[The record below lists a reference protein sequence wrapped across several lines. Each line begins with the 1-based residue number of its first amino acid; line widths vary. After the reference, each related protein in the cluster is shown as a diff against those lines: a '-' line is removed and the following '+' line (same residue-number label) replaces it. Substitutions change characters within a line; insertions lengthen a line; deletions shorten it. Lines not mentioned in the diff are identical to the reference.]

1 MRPGPTS
8 LGPFDPLYPELPT
21 ALPIFP
27 LTGAV
32 LLPGGRLPLN
42 VFEPRYLALTRHAL
56 MHPARLIG
64 MVQPVE
70 NDSDRDFDPTTR
82 PAIKRIGCAGRI
94 VSFQETEDGR
104 YHLTLSGL
112 IRFAVTRELP
122 PLSDGGEGG
131 FRLIEPDFAPFAED
145 MAERDFDIPARPNFL
160 KVFKAYI
167 EAKALKVDWEA
178 IEGAPD
184 DHLIVSL
191 AMLSPFS
198 PEEKQ
203 SLLECPDL
211 EQLTAMMTALFEVAV
226 ANRQSPDRIL
236 H

>member
-8 LGPFDPLYPELPT
+8 LGPFDPGYRALPT

-42 VFEPRYLALTRHAL
+42 IFEPRYLAMTRHAL
-56 MHPARLIG
+56 LQPTRLIG

-70 NDSDRDFDPTTR
+70 EGADRDLDPAAR
-82 PAIKRIGCAGRI
+82 PAVQRIGCAGRV
-94 VSFQETEDGR
+94 VSFQETEEGR
-104 YHLTLSGL
+104 YLITLSGL
-112 IRFAVTRELP
+112 IRFQIKRELP
-122 PLSDGGEGG
+122 LHEGG
-131 FRLIEPDFAPFAED
+131 FRLVEPDFTPFAED
-145 MAERDFDIPARPNFL
+145 MAERDFEMA
-160 KVFKAYI
+160 
-167 EAKALKVDWEA
+167 AKAEFLAAFKGYVDTKQLKVDWEA
-178 IEGAPD
+178 IKGAPD
-184 DHLIVSL
+184 DHLLVSL

-203 SLLECPDL
+203 SLLECADL
-211 EQLTAMMTALFEVAV
+211 AQLTAMMTALFELAV

>member
-8 LGPFDPLYPELPT
+8 LGPFDPLYPELPG

-56 MHPARLIG
+56 STPTRLIG

-70 NDSDRDFDPTTR
+70 NDADRNFHPDVR
-82 PAIKRIGCAGRI
+82 PPIKRVGCAGRV

-104 YHLTLSGL
+104 YHITLSGL

-122 PLSDGGEGG
+122 VTEGG
-131 FRLIEPDFAPFAED
+131 FRLIEPDFTPYAED

-167 EAKALKVDWEA
+167 EAKSLKVDWEA

-198 PEEKQ
+198 PDEKQ
-203 SLLECPDL
+203 SLQECPDL
-211 EQLTAMMTALFEVAV
+211 ASLTAMMTALFEVAV
-226 ANRQSPDRIL
+226 ANRSSSDRIL

>member
-8 LGPFDPLYPELPT
+8 LGPFDPIYTELPA

-42 VFEPRYLALTRHAL
+42 IFEPRYLALTRHAL
-56 MHPARLIG
+56 QQPARLIG

-70 NDSDRDFDPTTR
+70 SNIDRNFDPDAR
-82 PAIKRIGCAGRI
+82 PEIKRIGCAGRI

-104 YHLTLSGL
+104 YHVTLSGL
-112 IRFAVTRELP
+112 IRFEVKRELP
-122 PLSDGGEGG
+122 LHEQG
-131 FRLIEPDFAPFAED
+131 FRLVEPDFAPFAED
-145 MAERDFDIPARPNFL
+145 MAERDFDIPARANFL

-167 EAKALKVDWEA
+167 EAKSLKVDWEA

-198 PEEKQ
+198 PDEKQ
-203 SLLECPDL
+203 SLLETSDL

>member
-8 LGPFDPLYPELPT
+8 LGPFDPGYRELPE

-42 VFEPRYLALTRHAL
+42 IFEPRYLAMTRHAL
-56 MHPARLIG
+56 MQPTRLIG

-70 NDSDRDFDPTTR
+70 ENADRNLDPAER
-82 PAIKRIGCAGRI
+82 PAVQRIGCAGRI

-104 YHLTLSGL
+104 YLITLSGL
-112 IRFAVTRELP
+112 IRFAIRRELP
-122 PLSDGGEGG
+122 LHAGG
-131 FRLIEPDFAPFAED
+131 FRLAEPDFMPFAED
-145 MAERDFDIPARPNFL
+145 MAERD
-160 KVFKAYI
+160 YEI
-167 EAKALKVDWEA
+167 EAKAGFFAAFKAYVEAKQLKVDWDA
-178 IEGAPD
+178 IKGAPD
-184 DHLIVSL
+184 DHLVVSL

-203 SLLECPDL
+203 SLLECKDL
-211 EQLTAMMTALFEVAV
+211 AQLTAMMTALFEIAV

>member
-8 LGPFDPLYPELPT
+8 LGPFDPGYKELPA

-42 VFEPRYLALTRHAL
+42 IFEPRYLAMTRHAL
-56 MHPARLIG
+56 MQPTRLIG

-70 NDSDRDFDPTTR
+70 LGADRNPDPTAR
-82 PAIKRIGCAGRI
+82 PAVQRIGCAGRI
-94 VSFQETEDGR
+94 VSFQENEEGR
-104 YHLTLSGL
+104 YLITLSGL
-112 IRFAVTRELP
+112 IRFEIKRELP
-122 PLSDGGEGG
+122 LHGGG
-131 FRLIEPDFAPFAED
+131 FRLVEPDFAPFAED
-145 MAERDFDIPARPNFL
+145 MAERDFEMAAKAEFL
-160 KVFKAYI
+160 AAFKAYV
-167 EAKALKVDWEA
+167 EKKQLKVDWDA
-178 IEGAPD
+178 INGAPD
-184 DHLIVSL
+184 DHLLVSL

-203 SLLECPDL
+203 SLLECADL
-211 EQLTAMMTALFEVAV
+211 AQLTAMMTALFELAGGS
-226 ANRQSPDRIL
+226 RQSPDRIL

>member
-8 LGPFDPLYPELPT
+8 LGPFDPLYTELPESL
-21 ALPIFP
+21 AIFP

-42 VFEPRYLALTRHAL
+42 IFEPRYLAMVRHAL
-56 MHPARLIG
+56 LHPARLIG

-70 NDSDRDFDPTTR
+70 VNADRDFDAGAR
-82 PAIKRIGCAGRI
+82 HAVHRIGCAGRI

-104 YHLTLSGL
+104 YALSLSGL
-112 IRFAVTRELP
+112 IRFEVKRELP
-122 PLSDGGEGG
+122 LDPGG
-131 FRLIEPDFAPFAED
+131 FRLVEPDFAPFAED
-145 MAERDFDIPARPNFL
+145 MAERDFAIPARENFL
-160 KVFKAYI
+160 SAFKAYV
-167 EAKALKVDWEA
+167 EAKNLKVDWEA
-178 IEGAPD
+178 IKGAPD
-184 DHLIVSL
+184 DHLLVSL
-191 AMLSPFS
+191 AMLSPLS

-203 SLLECPDL
+203 SLLECRDL
-211 EQLTAMMTALFEVAV
+211 EQLSAMLTALFEVTV

>member
-21 ALPIFP
+21 SLPIFP

-56 MHPARLIG
+56 LHPARLIG
-64 MVQPVE
+64 MVQPVDP
-70 NDSDRDFDPTTR
+70 NADRGMDPTAR
-82 PAIKRIGCAGRI
+82 PAVKRIGCAGRI

-104 YHLTLSGL
+104 YHVTLSGL
-112 IRFAVTRELP
+112 IRFVVNRELP
-122 PLSDGGEGG
+122 VADGG
-131 FRLIEPDFAPFAED
+131 FRLVEPDFAPFAED

-167 EAKALKVDWEA
+167 EAKSLKVDWEA

-203 SLLECPDL
+203 SLLECGDL
-211 EQLTAMMTALFEVAV
+211 EQLAAMMTALFEVAV

>member
-8 LGPFDPLYPELPT
+8 LGPFDPGYRALPK

-42 VFEPRYLALTRHAL
+42 IFEPRYLAMTRHVL
-56 MHPARLIG
+56 LQPTRLIG

-70 NDSDRDFDPTTR
+70 VGADSNLDPSAR
-82 PAIKRIGCAGRI
+82 PAVQRIGCAGR
-94 VSFQETEDGR
+94 VASFQETEEGR
-104 YHLTLSGL
+104 YLITLSGL
-112 IRFAVTRELP
+112 IRFEIKRELP
-122 PLSDGGEGG
+122 LHEGG
-131 FRLIEPDFAPFAED
+131 FRLVEPDFTRFAED
-145 MAERDFDIPARPNFL
+145 MAEKDFEMAPKAEFL
-160 KVFKAYI
+160 AAFKGYV
-167 EAKALKVDWEA
+167 ETKQLKVDWDA
-178 IEGAPD
+178 IKGAPD
-184 DHLIVSL
+184 DHLLVSL

-203 SLLECPDL
+203 SLLECADL
-211 EQLTAMMTALFEVAV
+211 AQLAAMMTALFELAV

>member
-8 LGPFDPLYPELPT
+8 LGPFDPGYRDLPGD
-21 ALPIFP
+21 LPIFP

-42 VFEPRYLALTRHAL
+42 IFEPRYLAMTRHAL
-56 MHPARLIG
+56 MQPSRLIG

-70 NDSDRDFDPTTR
+70 ANADLSLEPRGR
-82 PAIKRIGCAGRI
+82 PAVQRIGCAGRI

-104 YHLTLSGL
+104 YQITLSGL
-112 IRFAVTRELP
+112 IRFEIRRELP
-122 PLSDGGEGG
+122 LMQDG
-131 FRLIEPDFAPFAED
+131 FRLVEPHFAPFAED
-145 MAERDFDIPARPNFL
+145 MAERDFEMAAKDEFHAA
-160 KVFKAYI
+160 FKAYT
-167 EAKALKVDWEA
+167 EAKQLKVDWDA
-178 IEGAPD
+178 IKGAPD
-184 DHLIVSL
+184 DHLVVSL

-203 SLLECPDL
+203 SLLECADL
-211 EQLTAMMTALFEVAV
+211 AEMTAMLVALFELAV

>member
-8 LGPFDPLYPELPT
+8 LGPFDPGYRELPA

-42 VFEPRYLALTRHAL
+42 VFEPRYLAMTRHAL
-56 MHPARLIG
+56 MQPTRLIG

-70 NDSDRDFDPTTR
+70 QGADRDLDPAAR
-82 PAIKRIGCAGRI
+82 PAVQRIGCAGRV
-94 VSFQETEDGR
+94 VSFQENEEGR
-104 YHLTLSGL
+104 YLITLSGL
-112 IRFAVTRELP
+112 IRFEIKRELP
-122 PLSDGGEGG
+122 LHEGG
-131 FRLIEPDFAPFAED
+131 FRLVEPHFAPFAED
-145 MAERDFDIPARPNFL
+145 MAERDFEMAAKAEFL
-160 KVFKAYI
+160 AAFKAYV
-167 EAKALKVDWEA
+167 EKKQLKVDWDA
-178 IEGAPD
+178 IKGAPD
-184 DHLIVSL
+184 DHLLVSL

-203 SLLECPDL
+203 SLLECADL
-211 EQLTAMMTALFEVAV
+211 AQLTAMMTALFELAV

>member
-8 LGPFDPLYPELPT
+8 LGPFDPGYRELPE

-32 LLPGGRLPLN
+32 LIPGGRLPLN
-42 VFEPRYLALTRHAL
+42 IFEPRYLAMIRHAL
-56 MHPARLIG
+56 LQPTRLIG

-70 NDSDRDFDPTTR
+70 SAADRNLDPANR
-82 PAIKRIGCAGRI
+82 PAVHRIGCAGRL

-104 YHLTLSGL
+104 YTVTLSGL
-112 IRFAVTRELP
+112 IRFQIKRELP
-122 PLSDGGEGG
+122 LHSGG
-131 FRLIEPDFAPFAED
+131 FRMVEPDFAPFAED
-145 MAERDFDIPARPNFL
+145 MAERDFEMARKTEFL
-160 KVFKAYI
+160 AAFKAYVQ
-167 EAKALKVDWEA
+167 AKQLKVDWDA
-178 IEGAPD
+178 ITGAPD
-184 DHLIVSL
+184 DHLLVSL

-203 SLLECPDL
+203 SLLECADL
-211 EQLTAMMTALFEVAV
+211 AQLAAMMTALFELAGGGK
-226 ANRQSPDRIL
+226 QSPDRIL

>member
-8 LGPFDPLYPELPT
+8 LGPFDPGYRELPE

-32 LLPGGRLPLN
+32 LIAGGKLPLN
-42 VFEPRYLALTRHAL
+42 IFEPRYLAMTRHAL
-56 MHPARLIG
+56 MTPTRLIG

-70 NDSDRDFDPTTR
+70 ANADRNLDPAER
-82 PAIKRIGCAGRI
+82 PAVRRIGCAGRI
-94 VSFQETEDGR
+94 ASFQETEDGR
-104 YHLTLSGL
+104 YLITLSGL
-112 IRFAVTRELP
+112 IRFAIRRELP
-122 PLSDGGEGG
+122 LHAGG
-131 FRLIEPDFAPFAED
+131 FRLVEPDFAPFAED
-145 MAERDFDIPARPNFL
+145 MAERDFEMDAKAGFL
-160 KVFKAYI
+160 AAFKAYV
-167 EAKALKVDWEA
+167 EAKQLKVDWDA
-178 IEGAPD
+178 IKGAPD

-203 SLLECPDL
+203 SLLECKDL
-211 EQLTAMMTALFEVAV
+211 AQLTAMMTALFEVAV

>member
-8 LGPFDPLYPELPT
+8 LGPFDPGYRELPEV
-21 ALPIFP
+21 LPIFP

-32 LLPGGRLPLN
+32 LIPGGRLPLN
-42 VFEPRYLALTRHAL
+42 IFEPRYLAMIRHAL
-56 MHPARLIG
+56 TTPTRLIG

-70 NDSDRDFDPTTR
+70 QGADRDLDPAAR
-82 PAIKRIGCAGRI
+82 PAVHRIGCAGRL

-104 YHLTLSGL
+104 YAITLSGL
-112 IRFAVTRELP
+112 IRFQIKRELQ
-122 PLSDGGEGG
+122 LHAGG
-131 FRLIEPDFAPFAED
+131 FRLAEPDYTAFAED
-145 MAERDFDIPARPNFL
+145 MAERDFEMPGKAEFL
-160 KVFKAYI
+160 AAFKAYVD
-167 EAKALKVDWEA
+167 AKQLKVDWEA
-178 IEGAPD
+178 ITGAPD
-184 DHLIVSL
+184 DHLLVSL

-203 SLLECPDL
+203 SLLECADL
-211 EQLTAMMTALFEVAV
+211 AELAAMMTALFELAS

>member
-8 LGPFDPLYPELPT
+8 LGPFDPGYKELPA

-42 VFEPRYLALTRHAL
+42 IFEPRYLAMTRHAL
-56 MHPARLIG
+56 LQPTRLIG

-70 NDSDRDFDPTTR
+70 EGADRNLDPNAR
-82 PAIKRIGCAGRI
+82 PAVQRIGCAGRI
-94 VSFQETEDGR
+94 VSFQENEEGR
-104 YHLTLSGL
+104 YLITLSGL
-112 IRFAVTRELP
+112 IRFAIKRELP
-122 PLSDGGEGG
+122 LHENG
-131 FRLIEPDFAPFAED
+131 FRMVEPDFAPFAED
-145 MAERDFDIPARPNFL
+145 MAEKDFEMAAKAEFL
-160 KVFKAYI
+160 AAFKAYV
-167 EAKALKVDWEA
+167 EKKQLKVDWEA
-178 IEGAPD
+178 INGAPD
-184 DHLIVSL
+184 DHLLVSL

-203 SLLECPDL
+203 SLLECADL
-211 EQLTAMMTALFEVAV
+211 AQLTAMMTALFELAG
-226 ANRQSPDRIL
+226 ASRQSPDRIL

>member
-8 LGPFDPLYPELPT
+8 LGPFDPGYKELPA

-42 VFEPRYLALTRHAL
+42 IFEPRYLAMTRHAL
-56 MHPARLIG
+56 MQPTRLIG

-70 NDSDRDFDPTTR
+70 QGADHNLDPAAR
-82 PAIKRIGCAGRI
+82 PAVHRIGCAGRV

-104 YHLTLSGL
+104 YVINLSGL
-112 IRFAVTRELP
+112 IRFEIKRELP
-122 PLSDGGEGG
+122 LHENG
-131 FRLIEPDFAPFAED
+131 FRMVEPHFAPFAED
-145 MAERDFDIPARPNFL
+145 MAEKDFDMAAKAEFL
-160 KVFKAYI
+160 TAFKAYV
-167 EAKALKVDWEA
+167 EKKQLKVDWDA
-178 IEGAPD
+178 IKGAPD
-184 DHLIVSL
+184 DHLLVSL

-203 SLLECPDL
+203 SLLECADL
-211 EQLTAMMTALFEVAV
+211 AQLAAMMTALFELAV